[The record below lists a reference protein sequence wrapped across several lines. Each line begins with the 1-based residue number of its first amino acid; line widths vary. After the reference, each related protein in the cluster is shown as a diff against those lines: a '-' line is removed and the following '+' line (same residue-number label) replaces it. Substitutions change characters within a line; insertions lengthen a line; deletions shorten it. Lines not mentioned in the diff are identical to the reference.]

1 MPSTNY
7 TITSVV
13 YTAVSGTNVYNT
25 HPTAVLTITP
35 NEGYEVYAQDFSWT
49 NTDLNYVATVVFT
62 QDGNNVLCTVT
73 FDNPFTMPASN
84 VDLGL
89 CISGNA
95 VVSDLCCDIALNVVG
110 DGNNYTVQ
118 TGSPIPESHDILICG
133 VEGQQVDLFTRTY
146 TAASGYYLSTP
157 PSVELNVSDSNQY
170 LIEETPTFDSEGR
183 LISMFIC
190 VKYTF
195 NAQCGIDD
203 SIRIKLFAAVQIQVP
218 EIKITNYTLDTSDVA
233 DGGASRVMRVF
244 GNTGAN
250 FTVTSSNG
258 QILNLNTFTNNSLD
272 TYTVTPTQTIPSV
285 GYVDVYIEIPESG
298 SIAEYCFTLA
308 GDLIDPFPQPIPA
321 CIIQFPK
328 ITLTFNT
335 TGTDLTVTDTVLNSN
350 PEADSVVTRVY
361 PANSIPEFGSLPYKN
376 QIIYTVVGS
385 AGQTLSLNT
394 SSAPSITNYL
404 VAETSNTQVVQNSN
418 VVPVQSSSNISV
430 GMRMEGENVTTTGT
444 PPEVTVSSINGN
456 DVTVSHPQSYLNVGV
471 SGGVTGGE
479 ALSFSNRKG
488 SILSLSP
495 VATISSDGLTATVN
509 FGSSHISK
517 YGDTSQT
524 FTLDLTSLITVG
536 SSNPCKEWDVTV
548 GTGGGTL
555 VYFDCVQKTK
565 RQLVIFKGESD
576 FSICAMTSPAPTVT
590 GTMSIA
596 ASGDI
601 CDFSGVDATCVT
613 WTIAYTNSPQ
623 GKSVD
628 ITYFDCVTLAENTI
642 TVGRGQTVTQCATRQ
657 TPVST
662 TNGTDSGAT
671 ITLTNLTC
679 SP

>member
-7 TITSVV
+7 TVTSVV
-13 YTAVSGTNVYNT
+13 YTSASGTNVFNT

-49 NTDLNYVATVVFT
+49 NTDLNHVATVVFT
-62 QDGNNVLCTVT
+62 QDGDNVLCTVT
-73 FDNPFTMPASN
+73 FDNPFTMPSSN

-95 VVSDLCCDIALNVVG
+95 VVSDLCCEIGLSVRGASTNYEALACC
-110 DGNNYTVQ
+110 
-118 TGSPIPESHDILICG
+118 PIPENNVILVCG
-133 VEGQQVDLFTRTY
+133 VEGEQVELFRRKYVALT
-146 TAASGYYLSTP
+146 GYYIETQP
-157 PSVELNVSDSNQY
+157 AIELLVNDTNQY
-170 LIEETPTFDSEGR
+170 LVQEIPTFDSEGR
-183 LISMFIC
+183 LISIEIC
-190 VKYTF
+190 VKYIF
-195 NAQCGIDD
+195 KSQCGVNDKVV
-203 SIRIKLFAAVQIQVP
+203 IKIFAPVQIQVP

-233 DGGASRVMRVF
+233 EGGASRVMRVF
-244 GNTGAN
+244 GNTGAT

-258 QILNLNTFTNNSLD
+258 QILNLDTFTNNNLD
-272 TYTVTPTQTIPSV
+272 TYTVTPTQTIPSI

-308 GDLIDPFPQPIPA
+308 GDLIDPFPQPITA

-335 TGTDLTVTDTVLNSN
+335 TGANLTVTDTVLNSSQ
-350 PEADSVVTRVY
+350 EADSVVTRVY
-361 PANSIPEFGSLPYKN
+361 PANSVTEFGSLPWKN

-394 SSAPSITNYL
+394 SSSPSITNYF

-418 VVPVQSSSNISV
+418 IVPVQSSSNISV
-430 GMRMEGENVTTTGT
+430 GMRMEGENVTTTGI

-456 DVTVSHPQSYLNVGV
+456 DITVSHPQSYLDVNT
-471 SGGVTGGE
+471 SGGVTTAE

-488 SILSLSP
+488 TILSLSP
-495 VATISSDGLTATVN
+495 VATISDDGLTATVH
-509 FGSSHISK
+509 FGSSHINK
-517 YGDTSQT
+517 YGDSSQT

-536 SSNPCKEWDVTV
+536 SSNPCKEFNVTV

-555 VYFDCVQKTK
+555 VYFDCVKNTK
-565 RQLVIFKGESD
+565 RQLVIFKGQD
-576 FSICAMTSPAPTVT
+576 NFSICALSSPAPTVT

-596 ASGDI
+596 ASGDV

-613 WTIAYTNSPQ
+613 WTIAYTNNPQ

-657 TPVST
+657 TPIST
-662 TNGTDSGAT
+662 TNGSDSGAT
-671 ITLTNLTC
+671 ITISNLTC

>member
-49 NTDLNYVATVVFT
+49 NTDLNYIATVVFT

-95 VVSDLCCDIALNVVG
+95 VVSDLCCDIALSVVG
-110 DGNNYTVQ
+110 SGNNYTVQ

-133 VEGQQVDLFTRTY
+133 VEGQQVDLLTRTY
-146 TAASGYYLSTP
+146 TAASGYYFSTP

-195 NAQCGIDD
+195 NAQCGVDD
-203 SIRIKLFAAVQIQVP
+203 SIRIKLFGAVQIQVP

-258 QILNLNTFTNNSLD
+258 QILNLNTFTDNNLD
-272 TYTVTPTQTIPSV
+272 TYTVTPTQTIPAV

-328 ITLTFNT
+328 ITLTFNNFT
-335 TGTDLTVTDTVLNSN
+335 KT
-350 PEADSVVTRVY
+350 
-361 PANSIPEFGSLPYKN
+361 
-376 QIIYTVVGS
+376 
-385 AGQTLSLNT
+385 TLS
-394 SSAPSITNYL
+394 
-404 VAETSNTQVVQNSN
+404 
-418 VVPVQSSSNISV
+418 
-430 GMRMEGENVTTTGT
+430 
-444 PPEVTVSSINGN
+444 
-456 DVTVSHPQSYLNVGV
+456 
-471 SGGVTGGE
+471 
-479 ALSFSNRKG
+479 
-488 SILSLSP
+488 
-495 VATISSDGLTATVN
+495 
-509 FGSSHISK
+509 
-517 YGDTSQT
+517 
-524 FTLDLTSLITVG
+524 
-536 SSNPCKEWDVTV
+536 
-548 GTGGGTL
+548 
-555 VYFDCVQKTK
+555 
-565 RQLVIFKGESD
+565 
-576 FSICAMTSPAPTVT
+576 
-590 GTMSIA
+590 
-596 ASGDI
+596 
-601 CDFSGVDATCVT
+601 
-613 WTIAYTNSPQ
+613 
-623 GKSVD
+623 
-628 ITYFDCVTLAENTI
+628 
-642 TVGRGQTVTQCATRQ
+642 
-657 TPVST
+657 
-662 TNGTDSGAT
+662 
-671 ITLTNLTC
+671 
-679 SP
+679 